1 MTTTHVFVVDFNT
14 FKYHLEYMFAGT
26 GSKDNRVDFNNSPN
40 SSLHYATENNLVGMV
55 ADANRIRK
63 DDNIIFYLQQD
74 KSEGIQE
81 GKFYGL
87 FRAVHDW
94 SFLDKN
100 DDSQYLRKELGK
112 SLTFRTLIAPKEVYP
127 EGVTEWEALDSIKNI
142 ENPNQMLW
150 SLIYRKLRGNRGN
163 TMITEYEASRLISM
177 IKKKNESTT
186 MDGEAFTFNSKEERI
201 EGVQT
206 NMKYH
211 GRIEEIEIFPRL
223 KSRYETG
230 HAFEAHLQAY
240 ITKNIGKGTNRM
252 LDDIILNNSQIEWI
266 GNEVYCG
273 VGMQRIDF
281 MVKLSA
287 ENGNI
292 IIVPVELK
300 ATNATKDAVTQM
312 NRYLDWLKQYYI
324 PNLATQ
330 NISIRPVIMG
340 MKYTSTNEL
349 SRKELLRSI
358 RQQIIGGI
366 SIEYAEY
373 SIVDDQLL
381 FDKVN
386 VQ

>member
-1 MTTTHVFVVDFNT
+1 M
-14 FKYHLEYMFAGT
+14 
-26 GSKDNRVDFNNSPN
+26 PQ
-40 SSLHYATENNLVGMV
+40 MV
-55 ADANRIRK
+55 SGKAEAVTDANRIRK

-186 MDGEAFTFNSKEERI
+186 MDSEAFTFNSKEERI

>member
-26 GSKDNRVDFNNSPN
+26 GSKDNRVDFNNSPS

-186 MDGEAFTFNSKEERI
+186 MDSEAFTFNSKEERI